1 MITEKLFFSR
11 FLWQALSGKQI
22 PSWKK
27 CSSLAI
33 QTVPEKKNGVKQIQ
47 IKNSQEKCHNCI
59 SFTGCNDA
67 DRSNGVKTQQPF
79 FYFYTWVNFTYF
91 LKYLIFLKSPWWQV
105 WTFCTQTLI
114 TLKQITKKNRKET
127 HKRTFCDLS
136 NIFKNISWPISIC
149 LKYFMTLAKTH
160 QSPSTCLMYGP

>member
-27 CSSLAI
+27 CSLAI

-79 FYFYTWVNFTYF
+79 FLFLYLSEFYLFFEISYFFKIS
-91 LKYLIFLKSPWWQV
+91 LMAI

-160 QSPSTCLMYGP
+160 RSPSTCLMYGP